1 MKKTILLTS
10 ILFSS
15 YTLFAEGLS
24 CRNPKPFIVEDHA
37 QKSAYENCLRN
48 GMTYWYKDDGSI
60 KSEVNF
66 VDGKENGLYTSYHTN
81 GKEKIV
87 VHYVNAQKDGIQKIY
102 YDNGQLGSQVNYKMG
117 RREGVMTDWDAEG
130 YKSAEVFY
138 KNNYKVGLKKY
149 FNHKGNV
156 VRTETYKMDRN
167 PVMVKLLKDKHDEV
181 LVDLAKYGLVP
192 EDAPKEERF
201 R

>member
-1 MKKTILLTS
+1 MKKLLLIPILA
-10 ILFSS
+10 
-15 YTLFAEGLS
+15 YTTVIVSAATL
-24 CRNPKPFIVEDHA
+24 CKDPKPYVIEDKA
-37 QKSAYENCLRN
+37 QKSTYKNCLRN

-60 KSEVNF
+60 KSKVNF
-66 VDGKENGLYTSYHTN
+66 TDGKENGLYTSYHTN

-102 YDNGQLGSQVNYKMG
+102 YDNGQLGSQVNYVMG

-149 FNHKGNV
+149 YDHKGNIIK
-156 VRTETYKMDRN
+156 TETYKMDRN
-167 PVMVKLLKDKHDEV
+167 PVMVKLLKDKSKEI